1 MSKNDKFIINF
12 KSQNAIIFTS
22 KIMTREKALEEIKSL
37 ANFLNDELS
46 LTYGIINKDDN
57 PTMFP
62 KNVLSTC
69 YFEVQ
74 KV

>member
-1 MSKNDKFIINF
+1 MSKDDKFIINF
-12 KSQNAIIFTS
+12 KFQNAIIFTS
-22 KIMTREKALEEIKSL
+22 KIMTEKEALEEIKSL
-37 ANFLNDELS
+37 ANFLNDKSS

-62 KNVLSTC
+62 MSVLSTC

>member
-1 MSKNDKFIINF
+1 MCKDDKFIINF

-22 KIMTREKALEEIKSL
+22 KIMTEKEALEEIKSL
-37 ANFLNDELS
+37 ANFLNDKSS

-57 PTMFP
+57 PTMFSMS
-62 KNVLSTC
+62 VLSTC